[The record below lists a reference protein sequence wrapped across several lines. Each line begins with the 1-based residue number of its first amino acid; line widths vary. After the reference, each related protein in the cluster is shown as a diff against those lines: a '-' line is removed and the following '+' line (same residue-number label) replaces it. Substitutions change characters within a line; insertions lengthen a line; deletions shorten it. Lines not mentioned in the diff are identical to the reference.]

1 MNQSHQKLAYAL
13 YEYSQSFATKR
24 EFEQKIKLPFALRIK
39 GPWRSKPKH
48 KKDSYFSC
56 VATIALGGIC
66 ANRQFEKNVGFRQHL
81 HKLLY
86 KSHPKHKKLQLTSLD
101 LFQLHLIDVADLS
114 SSTMLVYL
122 KKHNIPHDSEQK
134 LNKNELQV
142 LVNSHHSMD
151 TPEVV
156 YQYALKLSRHD
167 TILHPTIS
175 QLISKR
181 NKIAHRDIQQLDSII
196 KQIKPKLMKLSKSTK
211 ITDKDRDTLRTILAS
226 YKPIEIRFPK
236 PERKLGQSILKALN
250 LDKLAGTT

>member
-24 EFEQKIKLPFALRIK
+24 EFEQKIKLPFPLRIK
-39 GPWRSKPKH
+39 GSWRSNPKQ
-48 KKDSYFSC
+48 KKDSYFLC

-66 ANRQFEKNVGFRQHL
+66 ANRQFDKNVVFQRHL

-86 KSHPKHKKLQLTSLD
+86 KTHPKHKKLQLTSLN
-101 LFQLHLIDVADLS
+101 LYQLHLIDVADLS
-114 SSTMLVYL
+114 ISTMLTYL
-122 KKHNIPHDSEQK
+122 KEHKIPYDAKQK
-134 LNKNELQV
+134 PNKNELQV

-156 YQYALKLSRHD
+156 YKYALKLSKHD

-181 NKIAHRDIQQLDSII
+181 NKISNRDIQQLDSII
-196 KQIKPKLMKLSKSTK
+196 KQIKPELLKLSKSTK
-211 ITDKDRDTLRTILAS
+211 ISDKDRETLQTILAS
-226 YKPIEIRFPK
+226 YKPIEIRLPK
-236 PERKLGQSILKALN
+236 SKQKIGQTILKTLN
-250 LDKLAGTT
+250 LDRLTK